1 MVEKKLFRSKTDRM
15 VAGVCAGIA
24 KYFDI
29 DPTII
34 RLMWVFIV
42 MFGGAGILA
51 YIICWIVIP
60 EEKE

>member
-1 MVEKKLFRSKTDRM
+1 MEKKLFRSKTDRM